1 MANPQRWTAL
11 CVTVIWACR
20 EEKTVAFTTHR
31 KVRFQHCDPA
41 GIVFYPRY
49 FEMINSVVEDWFE
62 EVVQRDFNQL
72 HVESGTGVPTAAI
85 DTQFH
90 APSRLGERLTFELA
104 VQAVGRSSL
113 TLQIIAYCGDQ
124 KRLTSRST
132 LVYVD
137 LNSGQPMPWTE
148 AMRQH
153 FTVENL

>member
-1 MANPQRWTAL
+1 M
-11 CVTVIWACR
+11 
-20 EEKTVAFTTHR
+20 AFTTQR

-62 EVVQRDFNQL
+62 EIVQSDFNQL

-104 VQAVGRSSL
+104 VQTVGRSSL
-113 TLQIIAYCGDQ
+113 TLQITAYCGEQ
-124 KRLTSRST
+124 KRLTSNST

-137 LNSGQPMPWTE
+137 LNSGKPMPWTE

-153 FTVENL
+153 FIVENL

>member
-1 MANPQRWTAL
+1 M
-11 CVTVIWACR
+11 
-20 EEKTVAFTTHR
+20 AFTTQR

-49 FEMINSVVEDWFE
+49 FELINSVVEDWFE

>member
-1 MANPQRWTAL
+1 M
-11 CVTVIWACR
+11 
-20 EEKTVAFTTHR
+20 AFTTHR

>member
-1 MANPQRWTAL
+1 
-11 CVTVIWACR
+11 
-20 EEKTVAFTTHR
+20 VAFTTQR

-62 EVVQRDFNQL
+62 EIVQSDFNQL

-104 VQAVGRSSL
+104 VQTVGRSSL
-113 TLQIIAYCGDQ
+113 TLQITAYCGEQ
-124 KRLTSRST
+124 KRLTSNST

-137 LNSGQPMPWTE
+137 LNSGKPMPWTE

-153 FTVENL
+153 FIVENL

>member
-1 MANPQRWTAL
+1 MAFNTQ
-11 CVTVIWACR
+11 
-20 EEKTVAFTTHR
+20 R

-62 EVVQRDFNQL
+62 EIVRHDFNQL

-90 APSRLGERLTFELA
+90 APSRLGELLDFELT

-113 TLQIIAYCGDQ
+113 TLQITAYCGKQ
-124 KRLTSRST
+124 KRLTSSST

-137 LNSGQPMPWTE
+137 LNSGKPMPWTE

>member
-1 MANPQRWTAL
+1 
-11 CVTVIWACR
+11 
-20 EEKTVAFTTHR
+20 VAFTTQR

-62 EVVQRDFNQL
+62 EIVQRDFNQL

-104 VQAVGRSSL
+104 VQTVGRSSL
-113 TLQIIAYCGDQ
+113 TLQITAYCGEQ
-124 KRLTSRST
+124 KRLTSNST

-137 LNSGQPMPWTE
+137 LNSGKPMPWTE

-153 FTVENL
+153 FIVENL

>member
-1 MANPQRWTAL
+1 MP
-11 CVTVIWACR
+11 
-20 EEKTVAFTTHR
+20 FTTQR

-104 VQAVGRSSL
+104 VQTVGRSSL
-113 TLQIIAYCGDQ
+113 TLQITAYCGEQ
-124 KRLTSRST
+124 KRLTSSST

-137 LNSGQPMPWTE
+137 LKSGKSLPWTE

-153 FTVENL
+153 FIVENL

>member
-1 MANPQRWTAL
+1 M
-11 CVTVIWACR
+11 
-20 EEKTVAFTTHR
+20 AFTTQR

-41 GIVFYPRY
+41 GIVFYPRD
-49 FEMINSVVEDWFE
+49 FELINSVVEDWFE

>member
-1 MANPQRWTAL
+1 M
-11 CVTVIWACR
+11 
-20 EEKTVAFTTHR
+20 AFTTQR

>member
-1 MANPQRWTAL
+1 M
-11 CVTVIWACR
+11 
-20 EEKTVAFTTHR
+20 AFTTQR

-90 APSRLGERLTFELA
+90 APSRLGERLTFELT

>member
-1 MANPQRWTAL
+1 M
-11 CVTVIWACR
+11 
-20 EEKTVAFTTHR
+20 AFTTQR

-137 LNSGQPMPWTE
+137 LNSGKPMPWTE

>member
-1 MANPQRWTAL
+1 
-11 CVTVIWACR
+11 VTVIWACR
-20 EEKTVAFTTHR
+20 EEKTVAFTTQR

-62 EVVQRDFNQL
+62 EIVQRDFNQL

-104 VQAVGRSSL
+104 VQTVGRSSL
-113 TLQIIAYCGDQ
+113 TLQITAYCGEQ
-124 KRLTSRST
+124 KRLTSNST

-137 LNSGQPMPWTE
+137 LNSGKPMPWTE

-153 FTVENL
+153 FIVENL

>member
-1 MANPQRWTAL
+1 M
-11 CVTVIWACR
+11 
-20 EEKTVAFTTHR
+20 AFTTQR

-62 EVVQRDFNQL
+62 EIVQSDFNQL

-104 VQAVGRSSL
+104 VQTVGRSSL
-113 TLQIIAYCGDQ
+113 TLQITAYCGEQ
-124 KRLTSRST
+124 KRLTINST

-137 LNSGQPMPWTE
+137 LNSGKPMPWTE

-153 FTVENL
+153 FIVENL

>member
-1 MANPQRWTAL
+1 
-11 CVTVIWACR
+11 
-20 EEKTVAFTTHR
+20 VAFTTQR

-49 FEMINSVVEDWFE
+49 FELINSVVEDWFE

-113 TLQIIAYCGDQ
+113 TLQITAYCGEQ
-124 KRLTSRST
+124 KRLTSNST

-137 LNSGQPMPWTE
+137 LNSGKPMPWTG